1 MEEEKGITWGVT
13 TVSYKVNWHCFKEL
27 SFYLSL
33 LVMLIWIAPVFTAT
47 SILEF
52 YFCLA
57 CLLLGIY
64 FTAKI
69 VVKKV

>member
-1 MEEEKGITWGVT
+1 MGVT

-33 LVMLIWIAPVFTAT
+33 SVTLIWIVPVFTAT

-52 YFCLA
+52 CFCLV

-64 FTAKI
+64 FTTKMVI
-69 VVKKV
+69 KKV